1 MEIVER
7 LNEKKEKERRG
18 GEGDDSQCDTL
29 INKII
34 FRVGML

>member
-1 MEIVER
+1 MGIVER
-7 LNEKKEKERRG
+7 LNEKKEKERG
-18 GEGDDSQCDTL
+18 WGDGSQCDTL